1 MAIQN
6 NPEID
11 RIVAHAIDIAKA
23 ANHKLVTT
31 EHIALALVINEGFKT
46 ILEDAGIDQSAL
58 VDEIS
63 HHLAEQTYLMGDS
76 IEQPNKTH
84 ALERVFNR
92 AFTQVLFSNRQVM
105 QPVDLYLSLSNE
117 TDSWAAYY
125 FTKYGMDKA
134 KIVTAHNNRNSRSGN
149 IDSSAADAI
158 LKEYCTDLN
167 EKAKDGEIDPVIGR
181 ELELTEIAQIL
192 ARRNKNNVLMVG
204 DPGVGK
210 TAIAEGLAL
219 NIHNGTVPEF
229 LKDWRVY
236 NLDIGTLLAGSK
248 FRGEFEEKLREV
260 IDALSKK
267 GKAILFVDEAHQMR
281 GAGSGGHSEVDFS
294 NMIKP
299 ALAKGKITVIASTT
313 WEEYSTSFEKDRA
326 LMRRF
331 HRLTVDEPTPQHAKE
346 ILKGLRP
353 YFEKFHTAT
362 ITDDAVEAAVDLS
375 VRYQSDKKLPDKA
388 LDLIDSAC
396 AREKVK
402 NHKNFAVTRGMI
414 VDEISTA
421 TKIPISQ
428 IEVKEG
434 EVNVDI
440 ESAIKSKLYGQDQ
453 AVDGV
458 LEKVYIAKAGLKS
471 INKPMGVFLFL
482 GPTGTGKT
490 ELAKL
495 LCENMGMKLLRYDM
509 GEYQE
514 KHAVAKLL
522 GAPPGYVG
530 YDDGNLGGGLLISDI
545 TKNPNAVILFDEVEK
560 AHPDVMTALLALM
573 DEGTVTG
580 SNGKKADARNCMVI
594 MTSNLGASDSERNNI
609 GFGSQERKGEDD
621 KAVKNFF
628 RPEFRNRLDGVVKF
642 NKLDHMS
649 LRKIV
654 AKFMIEINE
663 LLADRGIRL
672 RLEESVVDLV
682 IDQGYDDKMGARP
695 INRKIN
701 ELIKVPLS
709 RKILFDKISAG
720 VTLVAKLVEGKVDFV
735 QHNDNQ
741 VVGDDGIIR
750 VNGSVTI

>member
-23 ANHKLVTT
+23 ASHKLVTT
-31 EHIALALVINEGFKT
+31 EHLALALIVNEGFKN
-46 ILEDAGIDQSAL
+46 ILEDAGIDHDAL
-58 VDEIS
+58 SDELS
-63 HHLAEQTYLMGDS
+63 QHLALQSYLVGDS
-76 IEQPNKTH
+76 VEQPNKTH
-84 ALERVFNR
+84 SLERVFNR

-117 TDSWAAYY
+117 TDSYAAYY

-134 KIVTAHNNRNSRSGN
+134 KIVTAHNNRNSKGGSFDN
-149 IDSSAADAI
+149 TADSV

-167 EKAKDGEIDPVIGR
+167 EKAEQNEIDPVIGR
-181 ELELTEIAQIL
+181 EAELTEIAQIL

-219 NIHNGTVPEF
+219 NIVNQTVPEF

-260 IDALSKK
+260 INALSKK

-299 ALAKGKITVIASTT
+299 ALAKGKIKVIASTT

-362 ITDDAVEAAVDLS
+362 ITDDAIEAAVDLS

-421 TKIPISQ
+421 TKIPINQ
-428 IEVKEG
+428 IDIKDG
-434 EVNVDI
+434 EVSVDL
-440 ESAIKSKLYGQDQ
+440 ESSIKAKLYGQDQ
-453 AVDGV
+453 AVDNV
-458 LEKVYIAKAGLKS
+458 LEKVYVAKAGLKS

-545 TKNPNAVILFDEVEK
+545 TKSPNAVILFDEVEK

-573 DEGTVTG
+573 DEGVVTG
-580 SNGKKADARNCMVI
+580 SNGKKADARNCLVV
-594 MTSNLGASDSERNNI
+594 MTSNLGATDAERNSI
-609 GFGSQERKGEDD
+609 GFGSQERKGDDD
-621 KAVKNFF
+621 KAVQNFF

-642 NKLDHMS
+642 NKLDQMS

-654 AKFMIEINE
+654 AKFIVELNE
-663 LLADRGIRL
+663 LLTDRGIKL
-672 RLEESVVDLV
+672 RLEEPVVDL
-682 IDQGYDDKMGARP
+682 IIEQGYDTKMGARP
-695 INRKIN
+695 IGRKIN

-709 RKILFDKISAG
+709 RKILFDKIPAG
-720 VTLVAKLVEGKVDFV
+720 VTLVAKLVEGKIEFV
-735 QHNDNQ
+735 QHDDNQ

-750 VNGSVTI
+750 VNGSVAI

>member
-1 MAIQN
+1 MALQN

-31 EHIALALVINEGFKT
+31 EHLALALIVNESFK
-46 ILEDAGIDQSAL
+46 IVLDDAGIDQNAMSQ
-58 VDEIS
+58 EIS
-63 HHLAEQTYLMGDS
+63 HHLATQQHLMGES
-76 IEQPNKTH
+76 VEQPNKTH

-117 TDSWAAYY
+117 TDSWAAYF

-134 KIVTAHNNRNSRSGN
+134 KIVTAHNGRNVKGGSNEAGHAN
-149 IDSSAADAI
+149 AV
-158 LKEYCTDLN
+158 LQEYCTDLN
-167 EKAKDGEIDPVIGR
+167 EKAEEGDIDPVIGR
-181 ELELTEIAQIL
+181 EGELIEIAQIL

-219 NIHNGTVPEF
+219 NIHNGNVPDF

-260 IDALSKK
+260 IDALATK
-267 GKAILFVDEAHQMR
+267 GKSILFIDEAHQMR
-281 GAGSGGHSEVDFS
+281 GAGSGGHSDVDFS

-299 ALAKGKITVIASTT
+299 ALAKGKLKVIASTT
-313 WEEYSTSFEKDRA
+313 WEEYSQSFEKDRA

-346 ILKGLRP
+346 ILQGLRP
-353 YFEKFHTAT
+353 YFEQFHTAN
-362 ITDDAVEAAVDLS
+362 ITDDAIEAAVELS

-388 LDLIDSAC
+388 IDLIDSAC

-428 IEVKEG
+428 IEIKEG
-434 EVNVDI
+434 EVQVDL
-440 ESAIKSKLYGQDQ
+440 ESSIKSKLYGQDS

-471 INKPMGVFLFL
+471 INKPMGVFLFT

-495 LCENMGMKLLRYDM
+495 LGENMGMKLLRYDM

-514 KHAVAKLL
+514 KHSVARLI

-530 YDDGNLGGGLLISDI
+530 YDDGNLGGGLLISEI
-545 TKNPNAVILFDEVEK
+545 TKNPNAIILFDEVEK

-573 DEGTVTG
+573 DEGMVTG

-594 MTSNLGASDSERNNI
+594 MTSNLGAQESEKNSI

-621 KAVKNFF
+621 KAVQQYF
-628 RPEFRNRLDGVVKF
+628 RPEFRNRLDGIIKF
-642 NKLDHMS
+642 GKLDQMS

-654 AKFMIEINE
+654 AKFIVEVNE
-663 LLADRGIRL
+663 LLADRNIKL
-672 RLEESVVDLV
+672 RLEEPVVDL
-682 IDQGYDDKMGARP
+682 IIEKGYDAKMGARP
-695 INRKIN
+695 IGRKIN

-720 VTLVAKLVEGKVDFV
+720 ATLTATLVDGKIEFSHHDE
-735 QHNDNQ
+735 NK
-741 VVGDDGIIR
+741 VVGEDGIIR
-750 VNGSVTI
+750 VNG